1 MSGSTTV
8 SDGKETVV
16 SAPLVEDQNYRQ
28 WQTKLLPVSIDV
40 TLHYLQHEFCHVH
53 NNNKKIDA
61 LSDVM
66 LRRAYIGKDVFVGPL
81 SEAVWSEYFANRRS
95 STSVT
100 ERIVC
105 DTATRFKDAI
115 ARTEALVDPLA

>member
-1 MSGSTTV
+1 MAV
-8 SDGKETVV
+8 AKVM
-16 SAPLVEDQNYRQ
+16 
-28 WQTKLLPVSIDV
+28 LLPYEDHFGIVPVICACLLNGGPRERCISDV

-53 NNNKKIDA
+53 DNNKKIDA